1 MKKST
6 AIYGIL
12 ISIFLGLGQTGCN
25 QAAVETANR
34 ESNAQTGGEVV
45 VAIAELQPTEGNQA
59 NGIVTF
65 TKVADGIRVDVDI
78 TGLGENSEHGFHIHE
93 KGDCSA
99 PDATSAGGHFN
110 PHQMPHGAP
119 HDTERHVGDLGN
131 LTADENG
138 SAEKE
143 FVDKHLT
150 FDGPTSIIGRAV
162 VVHADP
168 DDLKSQPTGAA
179 GARIAC
185 GVIQVAELKP

>member
-1 MKKST
+1 KAKTTSTTGKLSLRSKPRASRKCSIRRSVDRFFRTSLPYDQGHRYSKATMKKST

-78 TGLGENSEHGFHIHE
+78 TGLGENSE
-93 KGDCSA
+93 
-99 PDATSAGGHFN
+99 
-110 PHQMPHGAP
+110 
-119 HDTERHVGDLGN
+119 
-131 LTADENG
+131 
-138 SAEKE
+138 
-143 FVDKHLT
+143 
-150 FDGPTSIIGRAV
+150 
-162 VVHADP
+162 
-168 DDLKSQPTGAA
+168 
-179 GARIAC
+179 
-185 GVIQVAELKP
+185 

>member
-6 AIYGIL
+6 AIHGIL